1 MTSSPPSSVND
12 PFAGMGFSASAGA
25 DSPMLGKS
33 NLDSI
38 DGSEG
43 GLSEPD
49 SVQSLASLGAPV
61 NTGPSLVLVTSHHFV
76 CSGIYQA
83 SRVVGTCFCCLESS
97 TKSCSQ
103 SHSATKHSC
112 LASTDTDL
120 KLVPP

>member
-25 DSPMLGKS
+25 DSPMLGES
-33 NLDSI
+33 NLDLI

-61 NTGPSLVLVTSHHFV
+61 NTGPSLVLVTSHHLV
-76 CSGIYQA
+76 C
-83 SRVVGTCFCCLESS
+83 RE
-97 TKSCSQ
+97 
-103 SHSATKHSC
+103 
-112 LASTDTDL
+112 ASTRPL
-120 KLVPP
+120 ALLVHVFAVRKVPKSPACRVIRLRSTLACRPPTPT